1 MFVQRNATKRPPQTY
16 DMIEHTS
23 VSLCGSSSFPVGLTL
38 FLEEGYKL
46 RLMIELAI
54 NGIELTVA
62 VTSRKAY
69 SFLSAGAKS
78 PD

>member
-46 RLMIELAI
+46 RLMMTRDEARDLATR
-54 NGIELTVA
+54 LTRFAA
-62 VTSRKAY
+62 VEE
-69 SFLSAGAKS
+69 GAPK
-78 PD
+78 